1 VENLCDILTVV
12 FGAENQLYQTV
23 FHYDQHINTFLNCPS
38 IDGRGGRR
46 KMTFTSNDSR
56 TLSHQTSSPVNGSS
70 ASDRKY
76 HRIAEVRRE
85 QGVSLRSMA
94 RQMKLD
100 MPTIR
105 REENGSSDLRVSD
118 LIRWQRVLDVP
129 LADLLVDPGTS
140 LSRPVME
147 RARMVRL
154 MKTAA
159 ALQEQAKTPGIQRLT
174 TMLVQQLKE
183 IMPELEHISAWH
195 SVGQRRSLDEYG
207 RIVERRMRDDFFI
220 SRYED

>member
-1 VENLCDILTVV
+1 
-12 FGAENQLYQTV
+12 
-23 FHYDQHINTFLNCPS
+23 
-38 IDGRGGRR
+38 
-46 KMTFTSNDSR
+46 MTFTANDSR
-56 TLSHQTSSPVNGSS
+56 YSNPETTTPVSGSS
-70 ASDRKY
+70 STDRKF
-76 HRIAEVRRE
+76 HRISEVRRE

-94 RQMKLD
+94 RQMKMD

-105 REENGSSDLRVSD
+105 REENGTTDLTISDLM
-118 LIRWQRVLDVP
+118 RWQQVLDVP

-159 ALQEQAKTPGIQRLT
+159 ALEEQAEKPGMKRLT
-174 TMLVQQLKE
+174 TMLVQQLRE
-183 IMPELEHISAWH
+183 IMPELEHIGAWH

-207 RIVERRMRDDFFI
+207 RVVERRLRDDFFV
-220 SRYED
+220 SHREE